1 MTRITGV
8 RTLDVRAPTSRTLAG
23 SDAVHTDPDYSGAY
37 VFLETDGEHEGV
49 GMTFTIGAGNDL
61 CCAAIEQLAPL
72 LVGRDVE
79 ELIADSAGMWRR
91 LTNHSQLRW
100 LGPEKG
106 VIHLATAALVNAVW
120 DLSAKEAGVPLWHLL
135 ADLTPEA
142 FVDLVDFRYLTDVLD
157 RDEALDLVR
166 ELAPTRAGA
175 CRRAAARRVSRVPH
189 VGGLA
194 RVPGGQ
200 GARTRRR
207 AALADGWRCFKTKV
221 GVDVASDVRR
231 CELMREEIGDL
242 PLMADA
248 NQVWDVGQA
257 IEWMRHL
264 EPFGLRWIEEPTS
277 PDDVLGHAAIRRAVA
292 PVGVATGEHAMNRVV
307 FKQLLQAEAID
318 YCQIDACRL
327 GGVNEVIAVLLLA
340 AKFDV
345 PVCPHAGGL
354 ALCEYVQHLSIVDY
368 VCVSGSLDDRTTEFA
383 DHLHEHFRASRAR
396 ARRPLP
402 GARGTGVLRGPA
414 PGVATTRSR
423 IRAARSGGDAPD
435 RAARSARRR
444 GHAASGWAARPLG
457 NMFTALDEDV
467 ADATVAAAWD
477 AGIRCFDTAPFYGHG
492 LAEERLGRVLRGHP
506 RDEFVLSSKVGRLL
520 DPDADFDPGIFR
532 VPRGLAPRFDYS
544 RDGVLRSIDDSLG
557 PPRTRPPRRR
567 ARPRSRRSRAGGAR
581 GRVPRAARAAGPG
594 RGAGDRRGMNQHEML
609 ARFVAR
615 VDLDCV
621 LLAGRYTLL
630 DRTGAA
636 LLDDVRGAGCR
647 RAARRGVQQRHPRR
661 RRVATRRSTTSPR
674 RTRSSIAPR
683 RLRCGLRSARG
694 AARRPPRSTSRCG
707 IRP

>member
-1 MTRITGV
+1 MPTLSTRVAVRYGAAMTRITGV

-61 CCAAIEQLAPL
+61 CCAAIELLAPVL
-72 LVGRDVE
+72 LGRELE
-79 ELIADSAGMWRR
+79 ELVADSAGMWRR

-120 DLSAKEAGVPLWHLL
+120 DLSAKEAGVPLWRLL

-166 ELAPTRAGA
+166 DLAPTRA
-175 CRRAAARRVSRVPH
+175 
-189 VGGLA
+189 A
-194 RVPGGQ
+194 RV
-200 GARTRRR
+200 AELRRDGYP
-207 AALADGWRCFKTKV
+207 AELTSAGWLADGWRCFKTKV

-368 VCVSGSLDDRTTEFA
+368 VCVSGTLDDRTTEFA
-383 DHLHEHFRASRAR
+383 DHLHEHFVHPALVRDGRYVV
-396 ARRPLP
+396 PE
-402 GARGTGVLRGPA
+402 A
-414 PGVATTRSR
+414 PG
-423 IRAARSGGDAPD
+423 
-435 RAARSARRR
+435 
-444 GHAASGWAARPLG
+444 
-457 NMFTALDEDV
+457 
-467 ADATVAAAWD
+467 
-477 AGIRCFDTAPFYGHG
+477 
-492 LAEERLGRVLRGHP
+492 
-506 RDEFVLSSKVGRLL
+506 
-520 DPDADFDPGIFR
+520 
-532 VPRGLAPRFDYS
+532 YS
-544 RDGVLRSIDDSLG
+544 
-557 PPRTRPPRRR
+557 
-567 ARPRSRRSRAGGAR
+567 
-581 GRVPRAARAAGPG
+581 
-594 RGAGDRRGMNQHEML
+594 
-609 ARFVAR
+609 
-615 VDLDCV
+615 VDLHP
-621 LLAGRYTLL
+621 ASL
-630 DRTGAA
+630 DA
-636 LLDDVRGAGCR
+636 LTYPSGSEWR
-647 RAARRGVQQRHPRR
+647 
-661 RRVATRRSTTSPR
+661 
-674 RTRSSIAPR
+674 
-683 RLRCGLRSARG
+683 
-694 AARRPPRSTSRCG
+694 
-707 IRP
+707 